1 MRAPPRGSYTHAVLG
16 VLVAPLDDLASW
28 SPVEDS
34 CRQSLERV
42 VARAQQR
49 ECASR
54 TIVDPQGA
62 LSMSGSLSFSHASRT
77 DGDRPDSLS
86 KVAQPSRCTAAE
98 GASKESTPEGASA
111 PAAGGGGVVDRL
123 ASRVLHRSTAYA
135 ESAAVAPAE
144 IRADGDTGD
153 TGDTGTLSE

>member
-1 MRAPPRGSYTHAVLG
+1 
-16 VLVAPLDDLASW
+16 
-28 SPVEDS
+28 
-34 CRQSLERV
+34 
-42 VARAQQR
+42 
-49 ECASR
+49 
-54 TIVDPQGA
+54 
-62 LSMSGSLSFSHASRT
+62 MSGSLSFSHASRT

-111 PAAGGGGVVDRL
+111 PAAAAAAAAGGGGVVDRL